1 MQNQIQIAIPV
12 GENQQGQT
20 NENEL
25 IEPPGNQVSV
35 NPPVSIIDL
44 SLMAQNNVN
53 ILIEDHQDNE
63 RIRENYIGNALEILR
78 PFQDNFFYTLVGAA
92 ESLVDVHEQIGHRFG
107 LVGNKLKFLYSF
119 VASQLLLVPSVCS
132 IAYCSTE
139 LKPEKEICNGS
150 MSVVPVASYVALMA
164 FAHVAKNYSNFN
176 AIRESEGVE
185 RRENTTTN
193 LEPSATAEFVNVV
206 SVRVNEGGGP
216 AEEVAS
222 PAVQVGAQIL
232 PRVNNLQPSTTR
244 VSLDTALGINQQ
256 PNQEGDTSRA
266 RSL

>member
-1 MQNQIQIAIPV
+1 MQNQIQIAITV

-25 IEPPGNQVSV
+25 IEPLGNQVSV
-35 NPPVSIIDL
+35 SPPVSIIDL
-44 SLMAQNNVN
+44 ALMAQNNVN

-107 LVGNKLKFLYSF
+107 LVGNKLKFLYSI
-119 VASQLLLVPSVCS
+119 VASQLLFVPSVCS

-139 LKPEKEICNGS
+139 LNKPEKEICNGS

-193 LEPSATAEFVNVV
+193 LGPSATAEFVNVV
-206 SVRVNEGGGP
+206 LVRVNEGGGP

-222 PAVQVGAQIL
+222 QAFQVGAPISQ
-232 PRVNNLQPSTTR
+232 RRDNLDPDTTR
-244 VSLDTALGINQQ
+244 VSPNTALRI
-256 PNQEGDTSRA
+256 NQEGDNSGA